1 MGSLPNGTPLIGCVT
16 GSPLP
21 AGSGLEC
28 PVCKDDYELGER
40 VRQLPC
46 NHLFHDGCI
55 VPWLEQVSRWVA
67 MATGPLHPC
76 PLPAS
81 ELLHSLPTKHDSC
94 PVCRKSLTG
103 QNTAT
108 NPPGLT
114 SVSFSS
120 SSSSSSSSS
129 PSNENPSSNS

>member
-55 VPWLEQVSRWVA
+55 VPWLEQ
-67 MATGPLHPC
+67 
-76 PLPAS
+76 
-81 ELLHSLPTKHDSC
+81 HDSC

-108 NPPGLT
+108 NPPVMT
-114 SVSFSS
+114 PVNFSS

-129 PSNENPSSNS
+129 PSNENPASNS